1 MSTATLLVVSGDGF
15 SPPSPRFSVGDSQSS
30 TLAKRDNESVHQ
42 AYARIVNSNVE
53 IRRALLKSD
62 VPNRMDVEPVFV
74 GGSDATDVSSDS
86 SKAIRQLQELA
97 AKQHKTFE
105 QVFADPANGALAR
118 GTYTSAHRP
127 NICSPGA
134 NSRRPDATMGV
145 VSIRPPTFDL

>member
-1 MSTATLLVVSGDGF
+1 
-15 SPPSPRFSVGDSQSS
+15 
-30 TLAKRDNESVHQ
+30 VHQ

-105 QVFADPANGALAR
+105 QVFADPANG
-118 GTYTSAHRP
+118 
-127 NICSPGA
+127 GA